1 MGSRIK
7 RSTFFFSPA
16 FFLLSFSQ
24 FVIPL
29 KGFALKNACK
39 ISFNVAICSGNF
51 VKLQDVPQDIPPTV
65 KGFDLSTNKISR
77 IRTTDFKE
85 FRLLEVL
92 DLKNNII
99 SQVDEGAFINLRSL
113 KKLNLNRNK
122 LGKLDAGLFDGLQ
135 NLTELRVTRNRLK
148 MVEPSALKSLVSLTF
163 LDISNNKLC
172 ENIRPLFQL
181 PNLSVLSMA
190 GNNMRF
196 FESGH
201 LTNTSLQLKSLDL
214 SRNPITVFRITADIL
229 PNLTWLNLRGTF
241 KKRQVTWDVRTFLG
255 NVSLLDISEL
265 RLSLRYMTSLL
276 ASVNSSLTVLR
287 MDKMS
292 CSLAELI
299 NISCSIPTM
308 SALQLQNNKLGSIN
322 SSVFHLC
329 TNVKDLDLQ
338 RNQINS
344 TDEGAFRSMKELKVL
359 TLSDNRLQSVP
370 VATRNLPNLMK
381 LDLSKNKI
389 NALHCDDFANITK
402 LRHLKLNANLI
413 SALPSCVF
421 KEVTKLEV
429 LKLQNNSISQLNTA
443 FKMYLPNLKQL
454 HLNSNKLVAINH
466 GEFGGLRSLQNLSL
480 HSNQIKKLGMGSF
493 LGLKNLTDIH
503 LQLNMIETE
512 QIAGGVFNDL
522 INLRRLDLSNNHIR
536 YYNSRPLRN
545 PPFLHLSLLETL
557 YIPSQRRRGRSQ
569 LPSNILKGLSN
580 LLEFTCRNSQLV
592 WLPVDTFSYTPR
604 LQRLDISSNEFQD
617 LSPALFHPIKDVRS
631 LYISR
636 TRLGSLEF
644 LKDARLGKLNF
655 LQSKRNVF
663 SVISED
669 VLESL
674 PELVY
679 VDFQGN
685 NFTCDCDNAGFLQ
698 WVKENNKTQV
708 FDAYNFECNYPL
720 ELKSKKLLDL
730 DTQSCTV
737 NTDFIC
743 FISTTC
749 TILLF
754 MAMSFTY
761 HFLRW
766 QLTYAYY
773 FFLALLADKKRKN
786 QQTPRQYDAFVS
798 YNAHDEHWV
807 LRNLLPKLEEE
818 QGWALCLHHRDFE
831 PGKPII
837 ENITDA
843 IYGSR
848 KTICVISR
856 RYLES
861 EWCSRE
867 IQVASFRLFDEQKDV
882 LILIFL
888 EDIPTRQLSPFYRM
902 KKMLK
907 SKTYLSWPRAEGHP
921 EVFWEKLRQA
931 LLSKDMLD
939 LKPLA
944 RGISHKV

>member
-7 RSTFFFSPA
+7 RSSFFSSPA
-16 FFLLSFSQ
+16 FFLLNFSQ

-29 KGFALKNACK
+29 TGFALQNGCK
-39 ISFNVAICSGNF
+39 ISFDVAICRGDF
-51 VKLQDVPQDIPPTV
+51 VKLRDVPRDIPPTV

-77 IRTTDFKE
+77 IRTSDFKE
-85 FRLLEVL
+85 FRLLEEL

-99 SQVDEGAFINLRSL
+99 SQVDEGAFINLSSL
-113 KKLNLNRNK
+113 KKLNLNGNK

-135 NLTELRVTRNRLK
+135 NLTELRVTRNKIK

-163 LDISNNKLC
+163 LDISNNLLR
-172 ENIRPLFQL
+172 ENIGPLLQL
-181 PNLSVLSMA
+181 PNLRELLMA

-196 FESGH
+196 FESGR
-201 LTNTSLQLKSLDL
+201 LTNASLQLKSLDL
-214 SRNPITVFRITADIL
+214 SNNPIMVFRITSDIL
-229 PNLTWLNLRGTF
+229 PNLTWLNIRGTF
-241 KKRQVTWDVRTFLG
+241 KKRQVTWDVRNFLG
-255 NVSLLDISEL
+255 KVSLLDSSEV
-265 RLSLRYMTSLL
+265 RLSLRDMTSLL

-308 SALQLQNNKLGSIN
+308 STLQLRNNKLGSIN

-329 TNVKDLDLQ
+329 AHVKDLDLQ

-359 TLSDNRLQSVP
+359 TLSDNGLPSVP
-370 VATRNLPNLMK
+370 AATRNLPNLME

-389 NALHCDDFANITK
+389 SALHCDDFANMTK
-402 LRHLKLNANLI
+402 LQRLKLSANLI
-413 SALPSCVF
+413 SSLSSCVF
-421 KEVTKLEV
+421 KDVTKLEV
-429 LKLQNNSISQLNTA
+429 LKLQNNSISQLNRA

-480 HSNQIKKLGMGSF
+480 HSNQIKKLGKGSF
-493 LGLKNLTDIH
+493 IGLKNLTDIL
-503 LQLNMIETE
+503 LQLNLIATE

-536 YYNSRPLRN
+536 YYNSQPLPN

-557 YIPSQRRRGRSQ
+557 TIPSQRRRGRSQ
-569 LPSNILKGLSN
+569 LPRNILKGLSN

-592 WLPVDTFSYTPR
+592 LLPLDMFSYTPR
-604 LQRLDISSNEFQD
+604 LQRLDISSNDFTD
-617 LSPALFHPIKDVRS
+617 LSPTLFHPIKDVRS

-636 TRLGSLEF
+636 TRLRSLEF
-644 LKDARLGKLNF
+644 LRNARLSKLNF
-655 LQSKRNVF
+655 LQSKKNVF
-663 SVISED
+663 SVINED
-669 VLESL
+669 VFESL
-674 PELVY
+674 PELNY

-685 NFTCDCDNAGFLQ
+685 SFTCDCDNAGFLQ
-698 WVKENNKTQV
+698 WVKKNNKTQV

-720 ELKSKKLLDL
+720 ELKGKKLLNL

-754 MAMSFTY
+754 MATSFTY

-773 FFLALLADKKRKN
+773 FFLALLADKKHKN
-786 QQTPRQYDAFVS
+786 QQTPHQYDAFVS
-798 YNAHDEHWV
+798 YNTHDELWV

-831 PGKPII
+831 PGTNLTFMATKVREGCRFDPCRPLCS
-837 ENITDA
+837 
-843 IYGSR
+843 SR
-848 KTICVISR
+848 T
-856 RYLES
+856 
-861 EWCSRE
+861 
-867 IQVASFRLFDEQKDV
+867 
-882 LILIFL
+882 
-888 EDIPTRQLSPFYRM
+888 
-902 KKMLK
+902 
-907 SKTYLSWPRAEGHP
+907 
-921 EVFWEKLRQA
+921 
-931 LLSKDMLD
+931 
-939 LKPLA
+939 
-944 RGISHKV
+944 

>member
-1 MGSRIK
+1 MKFFHKMGSWIK
-7 RSTFFFSPA
+7 RSTFFSSPV

-29 KGFALKNACK
+29 TGFALQNGCK
-39 ISFNVAICSGNF
+39 ISFNVAICSGTS
-51 VKLQDVPQDIPPTV
+51 VKLPDVPRDIPPTV
-65 KGFDLSTNKISR
+65 RGFDLSTNRISR
-77 IRTTDFKE
+77 IRSSDFKE
-85 FRLLEVL
+85 FRLLEEL
-92 DLKNNII
+92 DLKSNII
-99 SQVDEGAFINLRSL
+99 SHVDEGAFINLSSL

-122 LGKLDAGLFDGLQ
+122 LVKLDAGLFDGLG
-135 NLTELRVTRNRLK
+135 NLTELRVTRNHIK
-148 MVEPSALKSLVSLTF
+148 MVKPSALKSLVSLSF
-163 LDISNNKLC
+163 LDISSNLLR

-181 PNLSVLSMA
+181 PNLRELLMA

-214 SRNPITVFRITADIL
+214 SKNPIKAFRVTADIL

-255 NVSLLDISEL
+255 NVSVLDISEVQ
-265 RLSLRYMTSLL
+265 LSLRDVTSLL
-276 ASVNSSLTVLR
+276 AGVNSSLTVLR

-308 SALQLQNNKLGSIN
+308 SVLQLRNNKLGSIN
-322 SSVFHLC
+322 SNVFHLC
-329 TNVKDLDLQ
+329 ANVKDLDLQ

-344 TDEGAFRSMKELKVL
+344 TDEGAFRSMKGLKVL
-359 TLSDNRLQSVP
+359 TLSDNGFQSVP
-370 VATRNLPNLMK
+370 AATRSLPNLLE

-389 NALHCDDFANITK
+389 NALHCDDFANMTK
-402 LRHLKLNANLI
+402 LRHLKLNANSI
-413 SALPSCVF
+413 SALSSCLF
-421 KEVTKLEV
+421 KDVTKLEV
-429 LKLQNNSISQLNTA
+429 LKLQNNSISRLNGA

-454 HLNSNKLVAINH
+454 HLNSNKLVAINR
-466 GEFGGLRSLQNLSL
+466 GEFGGLRSLQDLSL

-503 LQLNMIETE
+503 LQLNLIATE

-522 INLRRLDLSNNHIR
+522 INLRRLDLSDNHIR
-536 YYNSRPLRN
+536 YYNSQPLPT

-557 YIPSQRRRGRSQ
+557 AIPSQRRRGRSQ
-569 LPSNILKGLSN
+569 LPCNILKGLSN

-592 WLPVDTFSYTPR
+592 LLPVDTFSYTPR
-604 LQRLDISSNEFQD
+604 LQRLDISSNDFTD
-617 LSPALFHPIKDVRS
+617 LSPDLFHPIKDVRS

-636 TRLGSLEF
+636 TRLRSLEF
-644 LKDARLGKLNF
+644 LKNAGLGKLNF
-655 LQSKRNVF
+655 LQSKKNDF
-663 SVISED
+663 SVINED
-669 VLESL
+669 VFESL
-674 PELVY
+674 PELVF

-685 NFTCDCDNAGFLQ
+685 SFTCDCDNAGFLQ
-698 WVKENNKTQV
+698 WVKKTNKTQV

-720 ELKSKKLLDL
+720 ELKGKKLLSL

-754 MAMSFTY
+754 MATSFTY

-766 QLTYAYY
+766 QLAYAYY
-773 FFLALLADKKRKN
+773 FFLALLADKKHKI
-786 QQTPRQYDAFVS
+786 QQTPHQYDAFVS
-798 YNAHDEHWV
+798 YNTHDELWV

-831 PGKPII
+831 PGTNLTFI
-837 ENITDA
+837 A
-843 IYGSR
+843 IKVTGGCRFDPCRPLCSSR
-848 KTICVISR
+848 T
-856 RYLES
+856 
-861 EWCSRE
+861 
-867 IQVASFRLFDEQKDV
+867 
-882 LILIFL
+882 
-888 EDIPTRQLSPFYRM
+888 
-902 KKMLK
+902 
-907 SKTYLSWPRAEGHP
+907 
-921 EVFWEKLRQA
+921 
-931 LLSKDMLD
+931 
-939 LKPLA
+939 
-944 RGISHKV
+944 